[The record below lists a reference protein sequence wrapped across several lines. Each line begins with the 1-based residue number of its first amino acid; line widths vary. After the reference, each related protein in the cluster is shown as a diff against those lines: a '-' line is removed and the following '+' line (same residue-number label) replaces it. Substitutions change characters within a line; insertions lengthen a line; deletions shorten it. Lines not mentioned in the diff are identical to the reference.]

1 MKSELGEDTYNR
13 QRHSVEFGVHQA
25 MAAHRGV
32 ERGQSFVAAGGV
44 LDSWS
49 FSYVDILT
57 FNPNLPMTLAFH
69 AGFDPTGAGPA
80 LDSYVFTPGGNGFQD
95 LTTNLSLTQ
104 GETYTA
110 LISADNMRWAIAET
124 GSAYADGAMVLQGA
138 ARTEDFAFRA
148 VFSEVSAA
156 SANQAHGRQV
166 ACQRGLASTTGKP
179 KSFKQKRAEEDLAE
193 QVDLVG
199 TLNLDYDILSDDED
213 APPKVPTEG

>member
-1 MKSELGEDTYNR
+1 MPRHMPALARLMASALTLLAALPAAALSVDTVTIETPANTN
-13 QRHSVEFGVHQA
+13 VAFIEGN
-25 MAAHRGV
+25 
-32 ERGQSFVAAGGV
+32 ETIGQSFVAAGGV

-156 SANQAHGRQV
+156 SAAV
-166 ACQRGLASTTGKP
+166 PLPAAAPLLAAGLAG
-179 KSFKQKRAEEDLAE
+179 FG
-193 QVDLVG
+193 LVARRRRG
-199 TLNLDYDILSDDED
+199 
-213 APPKVPTEG
+213 